1 MKILT
6 ELVRSEKPT
15 SVALGYFDGVH
26 RGHAAVIGE
35 AVQCAKENGYVPT
48 VFTLMQSPRSILRG
62 EKSNNIITLD
72 EKLGILEALGVE
84 QVYLIDFVGIK
95 DITAEEFVR
104 DIIHGRF
111 NARHAACGFNYHFGA
126 GAKGHG
132 FELGEMCRKYNIGV
146 FARQRIT
153 MSGSPISSTR
163 IRECIVKGDIP
174 SANEMLGRL
183 YGFRLPVIHG
193 RQLGRTLGTP
203 TINQEF
209 PEGLVLPLFGV
220 YATSVNVDGK
230 EYCGVTNIGMKPTVG
245 SEKPLIETWMPDYS
259 GEELYGKTIDIRLL
273 LNIRSERKFADI
285 EELQKEII
293 KNGRQARLIFEKYKN
308 SRAAPGA
315 EQQF

>member
-15 SVALGYFDGVH
+15 SVALGYFDGIH

-48 VFTLMQSPRSILRG
+48 VFTLMQSPRTVLRG
-62 EKSNNIITLD
+62 EKSNNIITLE
-72 EKLGILEALGVE
+72 EKLDILKVLGVE

-95 DITAEEFVR
+95 DISAEEFVR
-104 DIIHGRF
+104 DIICGCF

-146 FARQRIT
+146 FAKQRIT
-153 MSGSPISSTR
+153 MGGSPISSTR
-163 IRECIVKGDIP
+163 IRECISKGDIP

-203 TINQEF
+203 TINQDF

-230 EYCGVTNIGMKPTVG
+230 KYCGVTNIGIKPTVG
-245 SEKPLIETWMPDYS
+245 SDRPLIETWMPDYN
-259 GEELYGKTIDIRLL
+259 GGELYGKTIDIRLL
-273 LNIRSERKFADI
+273 ENIRTEKKFSDI
-285 EELQKEII
+285 EELREEIIRNGRLAKEIF
-293 KNGRQARLIFEKYKN
+293 N
-308 SRAAPGA
+308 AAA
-315 EQQF
+315 NDDRITT

>member
-1 MKILT
+1 MKVLT
-6 ELVRSEKPT
+6 ELVQSEKPT

-48 VFTLMQSPRSILRG
+48 VFTLMQSPRTILRG
-62 EKSNNIITLD
+62 EKSKNIITLD
-72 EKLGILEALGVE
+72 EKLGILESMGVE
-84 QVYLIDFVGIK
+84 LVYLMDFAGIK

-104 DIIHGRF
+104 DIIYGCF

-132 FELGEMCRKYNIGV
+132 FELGEMCGKYGISV
-146 FARQRIT
+146 FAKHRIT

-163 IRECIVKGDIP
+163 IRECIVNGDIP

-209 PEGLVLPLFGV
+209 PEGLVMPLFGV

-230 EYCGVTNIGMKPTVG
+230 EYCGVTDIGVKPTVG
-245 SEKPLIETWMPDYS
+245 SDRVLIETWMPDYS
-259 GEELYGKTIDIRLL
+259 GEELYGKTIDIRLIE
-273 LNIRSERKFADI
+273 NIRAEKKFANI
-285 EELQKEII
+285 NELKDEII
-293 KNGRQARLIFEKYKN
+293 INGRQAKDIFDMYKK
-308 SRAAPGA
+308 SV
-315 EQQF
+315 QTS

>member
-1 MKILT
+1 MKVLT
-6 ELVRSEKPT
+6 ELVHSEKPT

-48 VFTLMQSPRSILRG
+48 VFTLMQSPRTILRG
-62 EKSNNIITLD
+62 EKSKNIITLD
-72 EKLGILEALGVE
+72 EKLGILESMGVE
-84 QVYLIDFVGIK
+84 LVYLMDFAGIK

-104 DIIHGRF
+104 DIIYGCF

-132 FELGEMCRKYNIGV
+132 FELGEMCGKYGISV
-146 FARQRIT
+146 FAKHRIT

-163 IRECIVKGDIP
+163 IRECIVNGDIP

-209 PEGLVLPLFGV
+209 PEGLVMPLFGV

-230 EYCGVTNIGMKPTVG
+230 EYCGVTDIGMKPTVG
-245 SEKPLIETWMPDYS
+245 SDRVLIETWMPDYS

-273 LNIRSERKFADI
+273 ENIRAEKKFANI
-285 EELQKEII
+285 NELKDEII
-293 KNGRQARLIFEKYKN
+293 INGRQAKDIFDMYKK
-308 SRAAPGA
+308 SV
-315 EQQF
+315 QTS